1 MAAMP
6 TPSKSFMPGI
16 TFQSLLRGVGIGAN
30 CYVLDTGMERIV
42 LDAGMHPKEKGLD
55 CLPDLKLLED
65 DTADAIVIT
74 HAHLDH
80 VGALPVVM
88 RRHPD
93 AQVFMSEM
101 TADIADAMLHNSCN
115 VMTFQR
121 DQEGI
126 REYPLFTHREVD
138 ALERK
143 WLKIRTGK
151 RFEAG
156 ENGARVEFF
165 EAGHLPG
172 SVGAK
177 FELGGL
183 NVFYTGDVHFEDQT
197 LQLGAEFPESGIDVL
212 ILECT
217 RGAADRP
224 ADYSRQREG
233 WRLAEAIMTTVN
245 RGGSVLMP
253 VFAVGKTQEMLLL
266 LHELRRTGHLSPR
279 IPIHIGGLSSRMT
292 QIIDN
297 HSDNSRRRHPGFKIL
312 DSMDGLIRA
321 KKGERDLSYAP
332 GRIYAISSGM
342 MTEDTASN
350 DFAFRFIDNPKNS
363 VLMVG
368 YADPDSPAGLLLR
381 TSVGEPVKLHHAHAP
396 VIRRCD
402 VQSFDFSGHAP
413 RESLVEYVKKVR
425 PKKLL
430 LVHGDEPAMAWATKA
445 MNEAV
450 PEMEIIIPLPGEK
463 VRLD

>member
-6 TPSKSFMPGI
+6 RASKLFMPGI
-16 TFQSLLRGVGIGAN
+16 TFQSLLRSVGIGAN

-65 DTADAIVIT
+65 DSADAIVIT

-88 RRHPD
+88 RRHPA

-101 TADIADAMLHNSCN
+101 TAEIADAMLHNSCN

-138 ALERK
+138 AMERR
-143 WLKIRTGK
+143 WLKIGTGK

-156 ENGARVEFF
+156 NNGARGEFF

-172 SVGAK
+172 SVGVK
-177 FELGGL
+177 FDLGGL

-197 LQLGAEFPESGIDVL
+197 LQLGAEFPERNIDVL
-212 ILECT
+212 ILDCT
-217 RGAADRP
+217 RGAADRQP
-224 ADYSRQREG
+224 GYDRQREG
-233 WRLAEAIMTTVN
+233 WRLAEAIMKAVD

-266 LHELRRTGHLSPR
+266 LHELRRTGHLSTR
-279 IPIHIGGLSSRMT
+279 IPIHIGRLSSRMT
-292 QIIDN
+292 QIIDK
-297 HSDNSRRRHPGFKIL
+297 HSDSSRRRHPGFKIL

-321 KKGERDLSYAP
+321 KKGERDLSYTP

-342 MTEDTASN
+342 MTENTAS
-350 DFAFRFIDNPKNS
+350 
-363 VLMVG
+363 
-368 YADPDSPAGLLLR
+368 
-381 TSVGEPVKLHHAHAP
+381 
-396 VIRRCD
+396 
-402 VQSFDFSGHAP
+402 
-413 RESLVEYVKKVR
+413 
-425 PKKLL
+425 
-430 LVHGDEPAMAWATKA
+430 
-445 MNEAV
+445 
-450 PEMEIIIPLPGEK
+450 
-463 VRLD
+463 

>member
-1 MAAMP
+1 
-6 TPSKSFMPGI
+6 MPGI
-16 TFQSLLRGVGIGAN
+16 TFQSLLRSVGIGAN

-42 LDAGMHPKEKGLD
+42 LDAGMHPKEKGFD

-65 DTADAIVIT
+65 ETADAIVIT

-88 RRHPD
+88 RRHPG
-93 AQVFMSEM
+93 AQVFMSEL

-121 DQEGI
+121 DQDGI

-138 ALERK
+138 AMERR
-143 WLKIRTGK
+143 WLRINPGK

-156 ENGARVEFF
+156 QNGARGEFF

-172 SVGAK
+172 SVGVK
-177 FELGGL
+177 LHLGGL

-197 LQLGAEFPESGIDVL
+197 LQLGAEFPEKDIDVL

-217 RGAADRP
+217 RGAADRR
-224 ADYSRQREG
+224 ADYNRQQEG
-233 WRLAEAIMTTVN
+233 LRLAAAIMETVN

-266 LHELRRTGHLSPR
+266 LHELRRSGHLSPR

-292 QIIDN
+292 QIVDK
-297 HSDNSRRRHPGFKIL
+297 HSDSSRRRHSGFKIL
-312 DSMDGLIRA
+312 DAMDGLIRA
-321 KKGERDLSYAP
+321 KKGERDLSYVP

-342 MTEDTASN
+342 MTENTASN

-363 VLMVG
+363 VLFVG
-368 YADPDSPAGLLLR
+368 YADPDSPAGHLLR
-381 TSVGEPVKLHHAHAP
+381 AAVDEPVKLHHAHPA
-396 VIRRCD
+396 VVRRCD
-402 VQSFDFSGHAP
+402 VQNFDFSGHAP

-430 LVHGDEPAMAWATKA
+430 LVHGDQPAMEWTAKAT
-445 MNEAV
+445 NEAV
-450 PEMEIIIPLPGEK
+450 PETEVIIPMPGEK
-463 VRLD
+463 IRLD

>member
-1 MAAMP
+1 MP
-6 TPSKSFMPGI
+6 EI
-16 TFQSLLRGVGIGAN
+16 TFQSLLRSVGIGAN

-42 LDAGMHPKEKGLD
+42 LDTGMHPKEKGLD
-55 CLPDLKLLED
+55 CLPDLRLLED
-65 DTADAIVIT
+65 DSADAIVIT

-88 RRHPD
+88 RRHPR

-138 ALERK
+138 AMERR
-143 WLKIRTGK
+143 WLKIRPGK

-156 ENGARVEFF
+156 QNGARGEFF

-172 SVGAK
+172 SVGVK
-177 FELGGL
+177 FDLGGL
-183 NVFYTGDVHFEDQT
+183 KVFYTGDVHFEDQT
-197 LQLGAEFPESGIDVL
+197 LQMGAEFPEEDIDVL

-224 ADYSRQREG
+224 ADYTRQQEG
-233 WRLAEAIMTTVN
+233 WRLAQSIMETVD

-266 LHELRRTGHLSPR
+266 LHELRRTGHLSAR

-292 QIIDN
+292 QIVDK
-297 HSDNSRRRHPGFKIL
+297 HSDTSRRRHPGFKIL
-312 DSMDGLIRA
+312 DAMDGLIRA

-342 MTEDTASN
+342 MTENTASN

-363 VLMVG
+363 VLFVG
-368 YADPDSPAGLLLR
+368 YADPDSPAGHLQR
-381 TSVGEPVKLHHAHAP
+381 TPPGEPVKLHHAHAP
-396 VIRRCD
+396 MIRHCD
-402 VQSFDFSGHAP
+402 VKAFDFSGHAP
-413 RESLVEYVKKVR
+413 RASLMDYVKKVR

-430 LVHGDEPAMAWATKA
+430 LVHGDEPAIAWFVS
-445 MNEAV
+445 AV
-450 PEMEIIIPLPGEK
+450 NAAIPETEVIVPLPGEK
-463 VRLD
+463 VRLN